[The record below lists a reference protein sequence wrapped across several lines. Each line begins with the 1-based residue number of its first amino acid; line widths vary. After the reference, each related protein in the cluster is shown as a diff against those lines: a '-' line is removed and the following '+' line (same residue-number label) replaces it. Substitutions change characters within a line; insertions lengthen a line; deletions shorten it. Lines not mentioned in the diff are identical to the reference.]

1 MERVLSEENALKELL
16 SHFQITPHDYFVQ
29 AGFNEDLLDS
39 GVGHL
44 EEIYIYLTHEVNVE
58 ESGMLDG
65 LALLFQ
71 PFPCV
76 LLTPWNSF
84 RTPIP
89 SKLPLGFDSIILER
103 AHRHHQLLKLTNDSK
118 KGGFSEPMVDGE
130 STSRGRGGDNSR
142 RDNGSTGDG
151 GDSGG
156 NKDNDRKNSRDGDDG
171 GAGKAPNDGDD
182 NDEPSDK
189 QTQPDIIEAKGKAG
203 TPMAICY
210 SHVDMYIPGLTVPS
224 DSIQGPSRN
233 LDTLF
238 QKFNMHVELAVKVDI
253 ISLDCILTLSC
264 SR

>member
-16 SHFQITPHDYFVQ
+16 NSHHINPQDYFVQ

-39 GVGHL
+39 GAGHL
-44 EEIYIYLTHEVNVE
+44 EEIYIYLTHEVDVE
-58 ESGMLDG
+58 GSGMLDG

-76 LLTPWNSF
+76 LLTPGNSF
-84 RTPIP
+84 RTPTP
-89 SKLPLGFDSIILER
+89 STLPLGFDSVILER
-103 AHRHHQLLKLTNDSK
+103 AHRHHQLLQLTNHSK
-118 KGGFSEPMVDGE
+118 EGGFSEPMVDGE
-130 STSRGRGGDNSR
+130 STSRGRGSDNNR
-142 RDNGSTGDG
+142 QDNGSTRDGGDG
-151 GDSGG
+151 GG
-156 NKDNDRKNSRDGDDG
+156 NNDNDRKKSRDGDDG

-182 NDEPSDK
+182 NDEPSDE
-189 QTQPDIIEAKGKAG
+189 QTQPDVIEAKGKTG
-203 TPMAICY
+203 TPVAICY

-224 DSIQGPSRN
+224 NSIQGPSRN

-253 ISLDCILTLSC
+253 TFLDCILTSSC